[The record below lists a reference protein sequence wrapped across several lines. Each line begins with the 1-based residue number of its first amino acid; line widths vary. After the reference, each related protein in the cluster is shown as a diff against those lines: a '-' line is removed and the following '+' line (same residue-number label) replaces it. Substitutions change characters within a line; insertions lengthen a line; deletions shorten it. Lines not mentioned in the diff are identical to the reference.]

1 VEIEGN
7 LIMAEAKK
15 TDAPAKEAER
25 KSDESKSDAFKRLG
39 SKRMNRTLGDL
50 KGLEKLANT
59 SAYEYTPEQVAK
71 LTGAL
76 DAAVKRI
83 KDAFAGV
90 KAVTGGF
97 DL

>member
-1 VEIEGN
+1 
-7 LIMAEAKK
+7 M
-15 TDAPAKEAER
+15 AKEPKTAGADKVPET
-25 KSDESKSDAFKRLG
+25 KADAFKRLG
-39 SKRMNRTLGDL
+39 SNRMNRTLGDL